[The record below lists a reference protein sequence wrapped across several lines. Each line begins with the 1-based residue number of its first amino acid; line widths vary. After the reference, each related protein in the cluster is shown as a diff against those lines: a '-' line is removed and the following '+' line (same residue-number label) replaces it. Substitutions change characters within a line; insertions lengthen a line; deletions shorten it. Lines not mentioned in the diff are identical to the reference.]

1 MIANHIDLQDREQQL
16 DEVIAAFLTAVRGG
30 EPSEPEEW
38 LGRYPELAAELADF
52 FADRAQ
58 VERLAQPLRN
68 VVGTLRVPRA
78 DVGWDKAAPAAD
90 GPPSAQIGDFELL
103 EEIGRGGMG
112 VVYKA
117 RQS

>member
-1 MIANHIDLQDREQQL
+1 MIANHIEMQDREQQL
-16 DEVIAAFLTAVRGG
+16 DEVIAAYLAAVRSG
-30 EPSEPEEW
+30 EPPELEQW

-58 VERLAQPLRN
+58 IERLARPLRS

-90 GPPSAQIGDFELL
+90 GPPAAQFGDFE
-103 EEIGRGGMG
+103 
-112 VVYKA
+112 
-117 RQS
+117 